1 MDERFRETL
10 KIWDQLAERYQ
21 ESSTLDI
28 FNDSYDFLVQS
39 CQNQSPS
46 ILKLGSQPTD
56 MSKYLC
62 EQLPSVRLL
71 VAELSSK
78 MGSSVDWNIQDY
90 KTKEMHIKKVSELEG
105 EFDVIIIGLGVPY
118 LDEDDITY
126 LLSMAYRKLCTHGLL
141 YLTYQQNHIK
151 ELDLLRQDQL
161 ISNDFVFNLL
171 DQVGLSRLKHFQ
183 VLQTTQGK
191 LIAKHEV
198 LIARKLDVEKEY

>member
-1 MDERFRETL
+1 MDERYRETL
-10 KIWDQLAERYQ
+10 KIWDQLAGRYQ
-21 ESSTLDI
+21 DSSTLDI
-28 FNDSYDFLVQS
+28 SNASYDFLIQS

-46 ILKLGSQPTD
+46 ILKLGSQPAD

-62 EQLPSVRLL
+62 GKLPSARLL

-90 KTKEMHIKKVSELEG
+90 KTKEMHIKQFSELEG
-105 EFDVIIIGLGVPY
+105 EFDVVIIGFGIPY
-118 LDEDDITY
+118 LDEDDIAH
-126 LLSMAYRKLCTHGLL
+126 LLSMANRKLRTHGLL
-141 YLTYQQNHIK
+141 YLTYQQNHTK

-161 ISNDFVFNLL
+161 ISNAFIFNLI

-183 VLQTTQGK
+183 VLQTTEGM

-198 LIARKLDVEKEY
+198 LITRKLDGEKEY